1 MDALI
6 DFEIA
11 FTLFIQNLGNWL
23 EMPMQA
29 FTFLGSELFFLLIM
43 PALYWSIDPVIGF
56 RAGMMLVI
64 SGGLNS
70 ALKIFFHTPRPYWVD
85 SRVKAF
91 SSETSFGMPSGHS
104 QNSASIWGMVA
115 ESVHKRSAIVIGIIV
130 VFLIGLSRIY
140 LGVHFLH
147 DVLTGWLIGTLIIL
161 LYLKMEKS
169 IARWLNNKGL
179 GFQVLMAFLFS
190 AFFILLGWLA
200 QSASRGWTLPGEWIS
215 NALSAGADEPDPLNL
230 EGMITIAGVAFG
242 FLTGFALWREK
253 YGVYTIK
260 CSQGKRLLRYG
271 VGLVGIFILYFGLK
285 VVFPEEPLVLG
296 MVLRYFR
303 YTLIGLWVT
312 FFAPWFFKRL
322 KLDR

>member
-6 DFEIA
+6 DLEIA
-11 FTLFIQNLGNWL
+11 FTIFLQNLGNWL

-85 SRVKAF
+85 TRVKAY
-91 SSETSFGMPSGHS
+91 SSETSFGLPSGHA
-104 QNSASIWGMVA
+104 QNSTAIWGMVA
-115 ESVHKRSAIVIGIIV
+115 ASVQKKSAYIIAAIVI
-130 VFLIGLSRIY
+130 FLIGLSRLH

-147 DVLTGWLIGTLIIL
+147 DVLSGWLIGILIIL
-161 LYLKMEKS
+161 LYLKLEKP
-169 IARWLNNKGL
+169 IAQWLSTRRL
-179 GFQVLMAFLFS
+179 PLHLLMAFLFS
-190 AFFILLGWLA
+190 VFFIVLGWLA
-200 QSASRGWTLPGEWIS
+200 QSSTGNWTVPGDWITT
-215 NALSAGADEPDPLNL
+215 ALAAGADEPDPLNL
-230 EGMITIAGVAFG
+230 EGMITIAGVGFG
-242 FLTGFALWREK
+242 FLAGFALWRAK
-253 YGVYTIK
+253 FGVYTIN
-260 CSQGKRLLRYG
+260 CSQGKRLLRYV

-285 VVFPEEPLVLG
+285 LVFPEEPLLLG
-296 MVLRYFR
+296 MMLRYIR
-303 YTLIGLWVT
+303 YALIGMWVT
-312 FFAPWFFKRL
+312 FFAPFVFNQL